1 MHRRR
6 VLILTVALAFVCS
19 AGGSVLAQ
27 RNNNDKDKG
36 KQQQQRPPQEQQD
49 VQALVTLV
57 DTALMADTGVPIP
70 APGAQPAT
78 APVTP
83 KPLAFGAADK
93 NEGDVSVK
101 WQSNHF
107 VKGQSGDTYVPFT
120 LAVDKAQLSKGAA
133 LYVRIVSAEQAAA
146 FASAMAAMAMPPKDG
161 KATPPPRPSF
171 QWDSVHFLDAP
182 DGQLS
187 RAVQLKPGQY
197 VAFIAAEGKV
207 AGTGGQSAEQ
217 SQQRQERATC
227 GGGRR
232 TGGSAPSRD
241 HRSRLQHARS
251 SDELS
256 DRCAVG

>member
-1 MHRRR
+1 MIRRFGFLDTPSGGTSAPYGGREAFMYRRR

-27 RNNNDKDKG
+27 RNNNDKG

-57 DTALMADTGVPIP
+57 DTALLAETGVPVP
-70 APGAQPAT
+70 ATGAQPAT
-78 APVTP
+78 TAVTP

-133 LYVRIVSAEQAAA
+133 LYVRIVSAEQ
-146 FASAMAAMAMPPKDG
+146 
-161 KATPPPRPSF
+161 
-171 QWDSVHFLDAP
+171 
-182 DGQLS
+182 
-187 RAVQLKPGQY
+187 
-197 VAFIAAEGKV
+197 
-207 AGTGGQSAEQ
+207 
-217 SQQRQERATC
+217 
-227 GGGRR
+227 
-232 TGGSAPSRD
+232 
-241 HRSRLQHARS
+241 
-251 SDELS
+251 
-256 DRCAVG
+256 